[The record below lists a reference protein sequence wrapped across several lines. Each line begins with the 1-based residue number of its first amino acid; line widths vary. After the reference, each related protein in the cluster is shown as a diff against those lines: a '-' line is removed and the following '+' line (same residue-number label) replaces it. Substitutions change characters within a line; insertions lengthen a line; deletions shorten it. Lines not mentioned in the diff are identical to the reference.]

1 MYRCPICH
9 DPLRNAIVV
18 CGVCGE
24 ELPLRVVVISEGSHG
39 GGIAVALPLQRDD
52 RNQPQ
57 EEVNGRCSQDDK

>member
-1 MYRCPICH
+1 MDRCPICH
-9 DPLRNAIVV
+9 DPLRDAIVV

-24 ELPLRVVVISEGSHG
+24 ELPLRVVVISEGSRG
-39 GGIAVALPLQRDD
+39 GGIAVALPLSRDD